1 MLLEKWEYPG
11 CGSWPFPGDFCRLGA
26 PFAAWEL
33 STEGSSTEE
42 FRWLFGMRFP
52 WTCPTLQDLVL
63 SLPSVPPVTSVPQS
77 QGKGKLSLKIKHK

>member
-26 PFAAWEL
+26 LFAAWEL

-42 FRWLFGMRFP
+42 FQWSFGMRFP
-52 WTCPTLQDLVL
+52 GR
-63 SLPSVPPVTSVPQS
+63 VPPSGTLCSPCPPC
-77 QGKGKLSLKIKHK
+77 LR